1 MDKLKSRIL
10 FILLIGIILCS
21 VQAIAAA
28 DVSDAGVN
36 DDVFDLS
43 NDIETV
49 QADSIDEILDA
60 PSSDEVV
67 RAEEDEPAEELP
79 NGTFTGLQTIINS
92 NQNGTIELDRNYTY
106 TTPSD
111 NSLIS
116 GIQINKNIVIDGKG
130 HTIDGKSVARLFSIT
145 GAYTVTLK
153 NLNLINGQAQRNQDG
168 NYYGGAIYTPNSNVN
183 LTIDNCTFEN
193 NVANM
198 GSQSG
203 RGGAIYFNRDN
214 RRAALTIK
222 NSSFVNNSAYYGGAI
237 YGSTFNIT
245 DSNFTQNKAVN
256 GSAIYARSSYTKSI
270 SNTKILKNRAN
281 STALTIYRLNEHGTQ
296 FDGFYGTFTGH
307 DNLINGIYLSSGSIT
322 MVNVTYYNGTEA
334 VTPATSTSYSN
345 SWYNPLDQTEAGIP
359 INIVITNETGDV
371 VKNVTVYTD
380 SSGRYEV
387 TEEQLQLDY
396 GTFSAYAIHYE
407 DAYYTQIRKNDPRGN
422 FYSYMYLTEITNA
435 TVEGYAGETRTVTFT
450 VTRTRDGSAVD
461 EGKVIVN
468 INGHNYT
475 ANVNSQGRATVTITL
490 PEEGGDFN
498 VTYDGTGTSNWNAT
512 GTLKVIIKE
521 KSDTEVTVT
530 PQNIQ
535 VGTDETITFSVSP
548 SDITGTTVKVV
559 IVDSQ
564 GNEKFNSTVAISAG
578 TVTVPNLPAG
588 TYTVTV
594 SYAGDIGH
602 NPSEDSVS
610 KNASSV
616 SVVPEDIFVGM
627 TETVQVTVGPEGASG
642 TVNVTILD
650 ADGNYVDSKNVTL
663 SSGSASAEFT
673 GLAYG
678 EYNATV
684 YYSGDAYYNA
694 SSSSA
699 KFIVSKNL
707 LRLPVWLLVS
717 IMLLSII
724 VVMLIIML
732 PVVQLSS
739 LFPRMLPVFLSLL
752 RIFLLV

>member
-435 TVEGYAGETRTVTFT
+435 TVEGYAGC
-450 VTRTRDGSAVD
+450 
-461 EGKVIVN
+461 
-468 INGHNYT
+468 
-475 ANVNSQGRATVTITL
+475 
-490 PEEGGDFN
+490 
-498 VTYDGTGTSNWNAT
+498 W
-512 GTLKVIIKE
+512 
-521 KSDTEVTVT
+521 
-530 PQNIQ
+530 
-535 VGTDETITFSVSP
+535 
-548 SDITGTTVKVV
+548 
-559 IVDSQ
+559 
-564 GNEKFNSTVAISAG
+564 
-578 TVTVPNLPAG
+578 
-588 TYTVTV
+588 
-594 SYAGDIGH
+594 
-602 NPSEDSVS
+602 
-610 KNASSV
+610 
-616 SVVPEDIFVGM
+616 
-627 TETVQVTVGPEGASG
+627 
-642 TVNVTILD
+642 
-650 ADGNYVDSKNVTL
+650 
-663 SSGSASAEFT
+663 
-673 GLAYG
+673 
-678 EYNATV
+678 
-684 YYSGDAYYNA
+684 
-694 SSSSA
+694 
-699 KFIVSKNL
+699 
-707 LRLPVWLLVS
+707 
-717 IMLLSII
+717 
-724 VVMLIIML
+724 
-732 PVVQLSS
+732 
-739 LFPRMLPVFLSLL
+739 
-752 RIFLLV
+752 